1 MAWWEK
7 LFEPMP
13 TGNLVGD
20 TLSAINGSPAVA
32 SARSEA
38 GSFDPNKIK
47 MAMPESYREGV
58 APYVETLTGLAN
70 QRQAAIEQAYKMP
83 ESTWMQGLGRALSA
97 ISVPVGYAQG
107 SSYGPAMLG
116 RTEQDLYNRRSD
128 AYQDRLNAVRAQGV
142 DQLYSGLGQSA
153 VDYISRTNERT
164 REARL
169 QAARIIQAARQTGDP
184 NAIARAE
191 AMARQILEIG
201 GVSERTGASSVPKSA
216 IGAPAAAAGAPST
229 GAAPTSVPGTAMTPP
244 TGSPPAGAGA
254 DVAIV
259 APSMAAPPAPAVG
272 SPEARA
278 AALRADA
285 MWMDEAGLTK
295 QAEANRKEADRLE
308 EPGQKGAIK
317 FQEKRA
323 EAEAENTTK
332 AKMGATLKAQMGQ
345 YISEADRVLS
355 KPGIDYYIGPVQ
367 GGVFGRYVGDSMSG
381 WMPGNESGPADR
393 AELESLKNNMV
404 QLLKPYLRV
413 PGEGS
418 QDQREFQSIIDS
430 VGDLTAMPTA
440 ADAKQLLGSLQR
452 RISVMLSKYGPPED
466 VPQLTERISVTDDKG
481 NKKDVPSIAGASKD
495 APLGTERNLNGK
507 VYVKTD
513 KGWVEKPREAAAN
526 WQEAY

>member
-20 TLSAINGSPAVA
+20 TLSAINGSPAVSA
-32 SARSEA
+32 ARSEA

-83 ESTWMQGLGRALSA
+83 DSTWMQGLGRALSA

-116 RTEQDLYNRRSD
+116 RTEQDIYNRRSD
-128 AYQDRLNAVRAQGV
+128 AYQDRLNAARAQGV
-142 DQLYSGLGQSA
+142 DSLYSGLGQSA
-153 VDYISRTNERT
+153 VDYISKTNERT

-169 QAARIIQAARQTGDP
+169 QAARILAAARRTGDP
-184 NAIARAE
+184 RAIAEAE
-191 AMARQILEIG
+191 ALAKQLMEAQ
-201 GVSERTGASSVPKSA
+201 GVSATTGGSAVAKSA
-216 IGAPAAAAGAPST
+216 IGAPAAAAGSAST
-229 GAAPTSVPGTAMTPP
+229 GAAPTGVPGTVMTPP
-244 TGSPPAGAGA
+244 TGAPPAEAGA
-254 DVAIV
+254 DVEIGM
-259 APSMAAPPAPAVG
+259 PSMAAPPPPAAG
-272 SPEARA
+272 SVEDLARYKRAQA
-278 AALRADA
+278 AYLMEVDPKAADA
-285 MWMDEAGLTK
+285 LV
-295 QAEANRKEADRLE
+295 KEAERLE
-308 EPGQKGAIK
+308 EPGQKGKIK

-345 YISEADRVLS
+345 YISEADRILS
-355 KPGIDYYIGPVQ
+355 KPGVDYYIGPIQ
-367 GGVFGRYVGDSMSG
+367 GGVFGRYVGDSISALD
-381 WMPGNESGPADR
+381 PGNESGPADR

-466 VPQLTERISVTDDKG
+466 VPNLTERISVTDDKG
-481 NKKDVPSIAGASKD
+481 NKKDVPSIAGSSKD